1 MELKCYR
8 CGSTQVAKVIPAKAA
23 FLPEWKA
30 EIAAGRAVA
39 ACGCGGTAGAQV
51 KRCLSCG
58 FEWDYYYERAMELEA
73 LEDAKKSGG
82 PEAVHSGPDKEKRQ
96 K

>member
-58 FEWDYYYERAMELEA
+58 FEWDYYYERAMEMEA
-73 LEDAKKSGG
+73 LEAGKGKDPK
-82 PEAVHSGPDKEKRQ
+82 
-96 K
+96 